1 LGVVY
6 GLQLYQNFQA
16 CNWSFSIQQRVKS
29 SSTADHLRELA
40 SHYTQAEAKV
50 QQLEKLRPLYEDYV
64 KLVLKTVPTTEK
76 MTVELEQDYQTK
88 IQAMNDVWRLCLYI
102 FLMGSYTQI

>member
-1 LGVVY
+1 ML
-6 GLQLYQNFQA
+6 NFSWDTPNA
-16 CNWSFSIQQRVKS
+16 RNIEFIIRFFFLQQRIKS

-64 KLVLKTVPTTEK
+64 KLVLKTVPATEK
-76 MTVELEQDYQTK
+76 ITMELEQELESK
-88 IQAMNDVWRLCLYI
+88 SQALNDV
-102 FLMGSYTQI
+102 